1 MVESVAVAQRESAS
15 VSPEEVDDSML
26 PVTPDHLVVEDEEDS
41 GMTRDSTAQGLVEV
55 IHADGEVTVP
65 TVNPSKIAQAR
76 DSRRL
81 AAQHLTSVDDR
92 MADVSYALG
101 IGHPENRESMN
112 EFLFAPGTAYTC
124 LRCSHAW
131 NSRKAGRPVAC
142 GGCKSRS
149 WWAKESRKAPHVKV
163 TAAMEGMR

>member
-26 PVTPDHLVVEDEEDS
+26 PVTPPAPI
-41 GMTRDSTAQGLVEV
+41 G
-55 IHADGEVTVP
+55 
-65 TVNPSKIAQAR
+65 
-76 DSRRL
+76 
-81 AAQHLTSVDDR
+81 TSYV
-92 MADVSYALG
+92 
-101 IGHPENRESMN
+101 
-112 EFLFAPGTAYTC
+112 C

-149 WWAKESRKAPHVKV
+149 WWAKESRKAPHVRAPHVKV